1 MAAINLRR
9 FCTPAQLYLILAGIS
24 LITAFFNNFQII
36 TLVANGIFV
45 LLWGWIL
52 NWLCSKGLKAISWI
66 LVLMPFIL
74 FILTFFFTKG
84 IISNA
89 AHEEGFC
96 TADDVSKIETA
107 FSALQSS
114 MQNRP
119 EQSQIENALTMF
131 KSTLDGITT
140 EAKMNVEGF
149 QEGADRGVDCLPP
162 DINGVKRCN
171 NYPSQAEADAARKKR
186 EKAEKDAKNAKDK
199 IRIDKENAEMKAHEE
214 KMAAAKK
221 KREEIAAKEAANK
234 AAAEAAANKKK

>member
-1 MAAINLRR
+1 MAAMNFSR

-24 LITAFFNNFQII
+24 LLTAFFNDFQVI
-36 TLVANGIFV
+36 TLVVNGIFV
-45 LLWGWIL
+45 LIWGWIL

-66 LVLMPFIL
+66 LVLLPFIL
-74 FILTFFFTKG
+74 FIFTFFFTKD

-119 EQSQIENALTMF
+119 EQSQIENALTTF

-140 EAKMNVEGF
+140 EAKMNAEGF
-149 QEGADRGVDCLPP
+149 QEGATGGQDCYVP
-162 DINGVKRCN
+162 DVRTGTRVCKS
-171 NYPSQAEADAARKKR
+171 YPSKKEAND
-186 EKAEKDAKNAKDK
+186 
-199 IRIDKENAEMKAHEE
+199 
-214 KMAAAKK
+214 AKK
-221 KREEIAAKEAANK
+221 KREEKAAKDRADSIKNNK
-234 AAAEAAANKKK
+234 GNLGGGP